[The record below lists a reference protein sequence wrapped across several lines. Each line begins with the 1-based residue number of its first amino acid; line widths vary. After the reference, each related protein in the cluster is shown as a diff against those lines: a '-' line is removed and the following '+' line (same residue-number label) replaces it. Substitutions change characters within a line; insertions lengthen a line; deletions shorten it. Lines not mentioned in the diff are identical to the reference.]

1 MFTTVNDFTTFCK
14 HLFYCCFYGK
24 LFYMSKLKLTESAM
38 IDLLGGNSKVAR
50 MCKVRPQA
58 VIYWKQ
64 HGIPH
69 GHLLFLAA
77 RLEKASHG
85 LVTRQDLFP
94 SSWMLV
100 WPELLPKSNLFGKHD
115 DSE

>member
-1 MFTTVNDFTTFCK
+1 
-14 HLFYCCFYGK
+14 
-24 LFYMSKLKLTESAM
+24 MSKLKLTESAM

-100 WPELLPKSNLFGKHD
+100 WPELVPKNNALIYREID
-115 DSE
+115 DH

>member
-1 MFTTVNDFTTFCK
+1 MN
-14 HLFYCCFYGK
+14 
-24 LFYMSKLKLTESAM
+24 KLKLSESAM

-100 WPELLPKSNLFGKHD
+100 WPELLPKTNAFCQQD
-115 DSE
+115 DLD

>member
-1 MFTTVNDFTTFCK
+1 MT
-14 HLFYCCFYGK
+14 
-24 LFYMSKLKLTESAM
+24 KLKLSEPAM

-50 MCKVRPQA
+50 MCKVAPTA
-58 VIYWKQ
+58 VIYWKK

-85 LVTRQDLFP
+85 LVTRQELFP
-94 SSWMLV
+94 STWMLV
-100 WPELLPKSNLFGKHD
+100 WPELMPKNNTFGLQK
-115 DSE
+115 ETELE

>member
-1 MFTTVNDFTTFCK
+1 MN
-14 HLFYCCFYGK
+14 
-24 LFYMSKLKLTESAM
+24 KLKLSEPAM
-38 IDLLGGNSKVAR
+38 IDLLGGTAKVAR
-50 MCKVRPQA
+50 MCKVASTA
-58 VIYWKQ
+58 VTHWKKN
-64 HGIPH
+64 GIPH

-100 WPELLPKSNLFGKHD
+100 WPELLPKSNAYGLQKD
-115 DSE
+115 IDEE